1 MGTAAE
7 DGAEADLAAA
17 VDLADSVGAV
27 PGAAARVEAGERLKL
42 MRESM

>member
-1 MGTAAE
+1 MAAADTVGTAAE

-27 PGAAARVEAGERLKL
+27 PGAAERVEAG
-42 MRESM
+42 REK

>member
-7 DGAEADLAAA
+7 DGAEADLAAGA
-17 VDLADSVGAV
+17 ASADSVGAV